1 MQKANL
7 FIVNGFL
14 WRRANG
20 RWVFPELNAK
30 SFLFLCNFIFKGY
43 TGLSGY
49 TEGPFLQHCG
59 SYRVGYWGLDLLR
72 CDVFNGLVIFETT
85 FSKCQ
90 RSRQF
95 PSGVLNAPELAPWS
109 PMSPWKPTKSFHIN
123 CSKVETFHASSCTDR
138 PLVVYICCYSAINF
152 TLFAFS
158 T

>member
-1 MQKANL
+1 MAIKFCLILLIKQRMSNSLRTLFPNGIGAQNAVVFFLQKRMEKANL

-43 TGLSGY
+43 TELSGY

-95 PSGVLNAPELAPWS
+95 PSGVLNAPELAP
-109 PMSPWKPTKSFHIN
+109 
-123 CSKVETFHASSCTDR
+123 
-138 PLVVYICCYSAINF
+138 
-152 TLFAFS
+152 
-158 T
+158 